1 MTVTVVVPVSGRPDH
16 LGRTLRGLADQRRR
30 PDRTV
35 VVDMGHADLR
45 DAPIPVQHVR
55 LAVAGSALPL
65 AAARNLGATR
75 ADEGHLVFLDVDCI
89 PHPDLIGDHVAAL
102 DRIADVVACGR
113 VRYLRQGWADG
124 PAPVDLDLRSDPH
137 PARPMPLDDLL
148 DTDRHEL
155 FWSLNFAC
163 TRATFG
169 RIGGFDEGYRGYG
182 GEDTDF
188 AFRAREAGVP
198 VYQAEARASH
208 QYHPTYHPPRNHFA
222 SILEN
227 ARRFQA
233 RWGLW
238 PMDGWLREFAAAG
251 FIRFDESRG
260 IEELRTPTAAE
271 IAACRDASGSG
282 F

>member
-1 MTVTVVVPVSGRPDH
+1 MIVLTLVHGRERQLANLIRGLELAPTPPAALVVV
-16 LGRTLRGLADQRRR
+16 Q
-30 PDRTV
+30 
-35 VVDMGHADLR
+35 MNE
-45 DAPIPVQHVR
+45 APRAWHSPRFPIQVHGVE
-55 LAVAGSALPL
+55 GDGILPL
-65 AAARNLGATR
+65 AAARNAAVAAAPG
-75 ADEGHLVFLDVDCI
+75 EELVFLDVDCI
-89 PHPDLIGDHVAAL
+89 PAPELLDAYREALAAHPEALHQGFVHYLPAGVAEGDWTPEELRASGVVHPL
-102 DRIADVVACGR
+102 HRDRPPGEAI
-113 VRYLRQGWADG
+113 
-124 PAPVDLDLRSDPH
+124 PH
-137 PARPMPLDDLL
+137 P
-148 DTDRHEL
+148 L

-188 AFRAREAGVP
+188 AFRARAAGVA
-198 VYQAEARASH
+198 VYQAEARAFH
-208 QYHPTYHPPRNHFA
+208 QYHPTYHPPLNHFA

-251 FIRFDESRG
+251 YIDFDESRG
-260 IEELRTPTAAE
+260 IEEIRTPTAAE
-271 IAACRDASGSG
+271 VAACRDASGSG